1 MKKIIIILIAIAAIA
16 AGYNVATTT
25 TSTDNEQ
32 YKAAAETVQ
41 KGIKYDR
48 QSYTIFV
55 KGEKQQKHIQKMI
68 ELAKDIAAIAPTPEI
83 EKQAIRESF
92 PNEPDFVAKECK
104 RVDYERQ
111 FIFILDNGL
120 ARENPSYKEYPVK
133 NVIFVD

>member
-1 MKKIIIILIAIAAIA
+1 MKKLLIILAVALAAIA
-16 AGYNVATTT
+16 SYTAITTT
-25 TSTDNEQ
+25 TTTDNEQ

-48 QSYTIFV
+48 QSYTIYV

-83 EKQAIRESF
+83 EKQAIKESF
-92 PNEPDFVAKECK
+92 PNEPDFVEKECK

>member
-1 MKKIIIILIAIAAIA
+1 MKKLLIILAVALAAIA
-16 AGYNVATTT
+16 SYTAITTT
-25 TSTDNEQ
+25 TTTDNEQ

>member
-1 MKKIIIILIAIAAIA
+1 MKKLIIILAIALAAIA
-16 AGYNVATTT
+16 SYTAITTT
-25 TSTDNEQ
+25 TTTDNEQ